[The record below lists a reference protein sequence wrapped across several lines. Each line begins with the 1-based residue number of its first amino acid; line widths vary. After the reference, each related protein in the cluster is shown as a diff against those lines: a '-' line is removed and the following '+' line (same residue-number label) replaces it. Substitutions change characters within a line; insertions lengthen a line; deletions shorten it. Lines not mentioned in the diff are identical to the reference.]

1 MPIYPYASVY
11 QMTAMASYMN
21 KSNIVYIMF
30 KNGVEYLDKILSPL
44 HIMNEIIT
52 AIWNVYTDCSEM
64 QLYQGTTYCASSDL
78 LPKMYMCKKINT
90 VSATIKERNNS
101 KHVDIVIRV

>member
-1 MPIYPYASVY
+1 
-11 QMTAMASYMN
+11 
-21 KSNIVYIMF
+21 
-30 KNGVEYLDKILSPL
+30 
-44 HIMNEIIT
+44 
-52 AIWNVYTDCSEM
+52 M